1 MLEQLKKSE
10 FLRSVL
16 VLLSGTA
23 IAQLLG
29 YAIYPILTKLY
40 DSNQFG
46 DMYLYMRIVAFASAV
61 ATVRYELTLPLAK
74 QELHAF
80 HLYRLSFRIALVVL
94 TALAITGVLYVW
106 LQPQKGLDV
115 WFLLLTI
122 GSAYLSVWIN
132 LGTNWSVRVGAFK
145 RISRQRI
152 VQSLTSNGLK
162 VLFGWFSWGSIGLI
176 LSMFTGALISV
187 YVFVLDFLKL
197 RQKHKGYRVSKRMS
211 ILSKQYRDYPLL
223 NFPHVLLELGADL
236 VIASLLLYYYGKET
250 FGYYGHAFAM
260 LKLPLGIIGQS
271 IGQVF
276 MNRCSELKH
285 SGKSILPLLRKTM
298 LTLLL
303 LSVVPFTLLF
313 FFGEPLFG
321 FVFGKDW
328 TTSGHFATIMAPW
341 IMLNFVLSPVS
352 AITLVLNRQKEAF
365 LIGLLNTCGQLAIF
379 GLLPWFWEP
388 VQGNFSLLLWIAT
401 GFLFAIHILAGS
413 LYLQFAR
420 KVKTA

>member
-1 MLEQLKKSE
+1 MLQQLKKSA

-29 YAIYPILTKLY
+29 YAVYPVLTKLY
-40 DSNQFG
+40 DSDQFG
-46 DMYLYMRIVAFASAV
+46 DMYLYMRIVAFAGAV

-106 LQPQKGLDV
+106 LQPQKGIDV

-145 RISRQRI
+145 RISRQRML
-152 VQSLTSNGLK
+152 QSLTSNGLK

-176 LSMFTGALISV
+176 LSMFIGALVSIF
-187 YVFVLDFLKL
+187 VFLTDFLHL
-197 RQKHKGYRVSKRMS
+197 RKKHKGYRVGKRMNV
-211 ILSKQYRDYPLL
+211 LSKQYSDYPLL

-236 VIASLLLYYYGKET
+236 AIASLLMYYYGKDT

-260 LKLPLGIIGQS
+260 LKLPLGVIGQS

-276 MNRCSELKH
+276 MNRCSELVH
-285 SGKSILPLLRKTM
+285 SGKSVLPLLRKTM

-303 LSVVPFTLLF
+303 LSIVPFTLLF

-321 FVFGKDW
+321 FVFGKEW
-328 TTSGHFATIMAPW
+328 GISGQFATIMAPW

-365 LIGLLNTCGQLAIF
+365 LIGLLNTVGQLVIF
-379 GLLPWFWEP
+379 GILPWFLEIL
-388 VQGNFSLLLWIAT
+388 QKDFSFLLWISS
-401 GFLFAIHILAGS
+401 GFLVIVHLLAGIM
-413 LYLQFAR
+413 YFRFAGKHR
-420 KVKTA
+420 PA